1 MVQQGGNGDF
11 RLDHPEVVSHGKHEI
26 HHILAQPSAHVH
38 LGVGDSPVLPPV
50 ADMIERRDDQ
60 GLDTLDFFISMRLTA
75 SKEVSSSWTG
85 GFMPGFLRGIMILLR
100 AYETIINV

>member
-1 MVQQGGNGDF
+1 VIVTPFPSGCDGSTGGNGDF

-60 GLDTLDFFISMRLTA
+60 GLNTLDFFYFDA
-75 SKEVSSSWTG
+75 VD
-85 GFMPGFLRGIMILLR
+85 LL
-100 AYETIINV
+100 